1 MTSVPDNSNG
11 ASLSSTILL
20 VEDEPVLRSSIAQG
34 LNKLTNV
41 QVFAAANVVE
51 AVKILDAHVPSLVIS
66 DIDLPG
72 ETGLE
77 IVSELERRK
86 LDIPIIFVTA
96 YLKTYRTQI
105 PERPNVLVLE
115 KPIPLEELRS
125 RALRMLGPAGEGA
138 RTPFG
143 VVDYVQ
149 LACLGRHSVQID
161 IELVQG
167 NAQVVV
173 HEGELWSSADQ
184 LGRGADAFKRIAF
197 LKDGTITCSSL
208 IGPPGLRTITARWEH
223 LVLESARSF
232 DEAQRDREFS
242 VGKSPTLSHLPAL
255 ADAPR
260 PTAGRTSSQTN
271 RPTKASRPPLPP
283 ATPTR
288 AAKAGPLPA
297 RSSSPGPPAPP
308 TALGRGQPTKSLVPT
323 PGPQSPR
330 VITSVTES
338 PVTFNELWTRGV
350 DALLRRD
357 FETAVL
363 AFEAAEG
370 LQPDHAGVQA
380 NLLRLKDMGYRKKVG
395 VGN

>member
-161 IELVQG
+161 IELVKKA
-167 NAQVVV
+167 N
-173 HEGELWSSADQ
+173 
-184 LGRGADAFKRIAF
+184 KF
-197 LKDGTITCSSL
+197 L
-208 IGPPGLRTITARWEH
+208 
-223 LVLESARSF
+223 
-232 DEAQRDREFS
+232 
-242 VGKSPTLSHLPAL
+242 
-255 ADAPR
+255 
-260 PTAGRTSSQTN
+260 
-271 RPTKASRPPLPP
+271 
-283 ATPTR
+283 
-288 AAKAGPLPA
+288 
-297 RSSSPGPPAPP
+297 
-308 TALGRGQPTKSLVPT
+308 
-323 PGPQSPR
+323 
-330 VITSVTES
+330 
-338 PVTFNELWTRGV
+338 
-350 DALLRRD
+350 
-357 FETAVL
+357 
-363 AFEAAEG
+363 
-370 LQPDHAGVQA
+370 
-380 NLLRLKDMGYRKKVG
+380 
-395 VGN
+395 